1 MYVVVNFFF
10 VWIYIFIKIIIIIIR
25 KIIGEEVKNVL
36 ANLAVEFQNLQTQ
49 QNFTGPGLLAVVFHK
64 PCCPAFVQSGSLWSD
79 TDPT

>member
-49 QNFTGPGLLAVVFHK
+49 QNFTGPGLLAVDFHK
-64 PCCPAFVQSGSLWSD
+64 P
-79 TDPT
+79 